1 MPHSENEP
9 EEGLGFTNVK
19 YGESTITHK
28 YPLYIDN
35 LNGKNNVP
43 IVQECIHFTAVKQ
56 GGISLQKEADESAA
70 IAKAESEQF
79 RANNVDKNG
88 LTEFDKIGVRI
99 ALREKEEKE
108 MRLLRKVFHVKR
120 VLKKEEL

>member
-1 MPHSENEP
+1 MPQFDFLREVSGSFDATQNSENVP
-9 EEGLGFTNVK
+9 KGAGFDKVDF
-19 YGESTITHK
+19 GESTKTHK

-35 LNGKNNVP
+35 LNGRNNVP

-79 RANNVDKNG
+79 RANNVYKNG
-88 LTEFDKIGVRI
+88 LT
-99 ALREKEEKE
+99 
-108 MRLLRKVFHVKR
+108 
-120 VLKKEEL
+120 